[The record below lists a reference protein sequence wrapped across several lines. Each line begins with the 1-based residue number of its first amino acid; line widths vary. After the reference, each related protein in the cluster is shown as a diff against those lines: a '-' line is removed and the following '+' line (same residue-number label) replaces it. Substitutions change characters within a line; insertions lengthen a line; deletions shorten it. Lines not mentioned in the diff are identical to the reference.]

1 MAAGAE
7 QKPLVLRFA
16 GSLVEQLGAQLY
28 PSATATVAELV
39 SNAWDADAKNVW
51 VTIPFGQSWTAD
63 QEIVVIDDGHGMTRE
78 EAQDAY
84 LIVGRKRRMESGE
97 ESEGGRRVHGRKGIG
112 KLAAFGTA
120 RMLECVTRRAA
131 TDVAFALDYEQ
142 IRKLRPDQDY
152 EVLDVV
158 DPQPLKNPKTG
169 RALKSGTRIR
179 LTRLWLKRAL
189 SEDQFMRS
197 MSRRFSIDATEMKV
211 YINGTQL
218 RRFDMDVEFR
228 FPRDGAPEG
237 VAIDSAGWAIEAIDG
252 GHSVR
257 WWIGF
262 TEKPLQDD
270 TQQGISVLANKKMA
284 QRPFK
289 FERSQGTT
297 GQLGQEYL
305 VGEVQ
310 ADWLDLGADIDQDL
324 IQSNRDQ
331 LQLEDARLEGFLDW
345 GRRRL
350 TWALRLRNEL
360 RTKKVVDRYT
370 ASEDLKQ
377 MLEPFTPTERRGL
390 LKIAATTSQL
400 PETSAED
407 VERIMRDVVNA
418 RSDTVVRQLMER
430 INDEEGPVQERMWAL
445 VHEFGLIDARRVL
458 SLVEARLSTIR
469 RLQEAL
475 AAGAK
480 EVPELH
486 KIVREDAW
494 LLDPRWHLMGDEVP
508 LHQLNIEWVGE
519 TDDETGDILD
529 FLFVLQPKPPA
540 PVDEVVVVEIKR
552 GTTSKGALR
561 RADEG
566 EVQKFHSYVVGV
578 ASHYAANT
586 HPPRVR
592 GLMVAEGYTKRGDAI
607 RKSLEGIPDP
617 KLEFKTWKRVLQETE
632 RMHLGWLEV
641 SRERAATVR

>member
-1 MAAGAE
+1 MQRLA
-7 QKPLVLRFA
+7 LRFA

-28 PSATATVAELV
+28 PSATATVAELI
-39 SNAWDADAKNVW
+39 SNAWDADAKNAW
-51 VTIPFGQSWTAD
+51 VVIPFGESWTTD
-63 QEIVVIDDGHGMTRE
+63 SEIVVTDDGHGMTRK
-78 EAQDAY
+78 EAQEAY
-84 LIVGRKRRMESGE
+84 LIVGRKRRMVSGE
-97 ESEGGRRVHGRKGIG
+97 LSRGGRRVHGRKGIG

-120 RMLECVTRRAA
+120 GILECVTRSGGAD
-131 TDVAFALDYEQ
+131 TAFALDYEE
-142 IRKLRPDQDY
+142 IRKLQPDQDY
-152 EVLDVV
+152 DVI
-158 DPQPLKNPKTG
+158 DIPAPEPLVHPETNK
-169 RALKSGTRIR
+169 ALPAGTRIR
-179 LTRLWLKRAL
+179 LSRLWLKRAL

-197 MSRRFSIDATEMKV
+197 MSRRFSIDAKDMKV
-211 YINGTQL
+211 FINGTLLQH
-218 RRFDMDVEFR
+218 FDMDVEFR

-237 VAIDSAGWAIEAIDG
+237 VIVDADGWAVETVNG
-252 GHSVR
+252 GDTVR

-270 TQQGISVLANKKMA
+270 THQGISILANKKMA

-289 FERSQGTT
+289 FERSHGTT

-305 VGEVQ
+305 VGEVE
-310 ADWLDLGADIDQDL
+310 ADWLDIGADIDQDL

-331 LQLEDARLEGFLDW
+331 LQLEDARLEAFLEW

-360 RTKKVVDRYT
+360 RTKKTVDKYT
-370 ASEDLKQ
+370 ASDSLKAL
-377 MLEPFTPTERRGL
+377 LEPFTPTERRGL
-390 LKIAATTSQL
+390 LKIAATTSEL

-407 VERIMRDVVNA
+407 VERLMRDVVNA
-418 RSDTVVRQLMER
+418 RSDAVVRQLMEK
-430 INDEEGPVQERMWAL
+430 IDAEEEPVQERMWSL

-469 RLQEAL
+469 RLQAAL
-475 AAGAK
+475 DTGAK

-486 KIVREDAW
+486 RIVREDAW

-508 LHQLNIEWVGE
+508 LTDVNVSWQPE
-519 TDDETGDILD
+519 TDAETGDVLD

-552 GTTSKGALR
+552 GTTMKGAVR

-566 EVQKFHSYVVGV
+566 EVQKFQSYAVGV

-586 HPPRVR
+586 SPPRVR
-592 GLMVAEGYTKRGDAI
+592 GLMVAEGYTKRADPI
-607 RKSLEGIPDP
+607 RKHLEQLSDP

-632 RMHLGWLEV
+632 RMHVGWLEV
-641 SRERAATVR
+641 SKERAAATQDR

>member
-1 MAAGAE
+1 VARAS
-7 QKPLVLRFA
+7 QKPLALRFA

-28 PSATATVAELV
+28 PSATATVAELI

-51 VTIPFGQSWTAD
+51 VTIPFGESWTGD
-63 QEIVVIDDGHGMTRE
+63 SEILALDDGHGMTRE
-78 EAQDAY
+78 EAQTAY
-84 LIVGRKRRMESGE
+84 LIVGRKRRLEAGE
-97 ESEGGRRVHGRKGIG
+97 TSPGGRKVHGRKGIG

-120 RMLECVTRRAA
+120 GILECVTKRHGDL
-131 TDVAFALDYEQ
+131 TAFALDYEE

-152 EVLDVV
+152 DVIDV
-158 DPQPLKNPKTG
+158 PNPQPLKHPKTG
-169 RALKSGTRIR
+169 RTLKSGTRIR

-189 SEDQFMRS
+189 SEDQFIRS
-197 MSRRFSIDATEMKV
+197 MSRRFSIDASEMRV
-211 YINGTQL
+211 FINGRQL
-218 RRFDMDVEFR
+218 KRFDMEVEFR
-228 FPRDGAPEG
+228 FPRDGMP
-237 VAIDSAGWAIEAIDG
+237 DSVMVDDDGWAVEAVDEE
-252 GHSVR
+252 HVVR

-270 TQQGISVLANKKMA
+270 THQGISVLANKKMA

-305 VGEVQ
+305 VGEVE
-310 ADWLDLGADIDQDL
+310 ADWLDVGADIDQDL

-331 LQLEDARLEGFLDW
+331 LQLEDARLEAFLKW

-360 RTKKVVDRYT
+360 RTKKVVDRYS
-370 ASEDLKQ
+370 ASEELKT
-377 MLEPFTPTERRGL
+377 MLEPFTPSERRGL
-390 LKIAATTSQL
+390 LKIAATTSQF
-400 PETSAED
+400 PETTAED

-430 INDEEGPVQERMWAL
+430 IDEEEGPVQERMWAL

-458 SLVEARLSTIR
+458 SLVEARLATIR
-469 RLQEAL
+469 RLKEAL
-475 AAGAK
+475 EAGAR

-486 KIVREDAW
+486 RIVRDDAW

-508 LHQLNIEWVGE
+508 LRELNIDWVSE
-519 TDDETGDILD
+519 SDAETGDVLD

-540 PVDEVVVVEIKR
+540 PIDEVVVVEIKR
-552 GTTSKGALR
+552 GTTSKGAVR
-561 RADEG
+561 RADES

-578 ASHYAANT
+578 AAHYAANT

-592 GLMVAEGYTKRGDAI
+592 GLMVAEGYTKRADPI

-641 SRERAATVR
+641 SRERAAAD

>member
-1 MAAGAE
+1 M
-7 QKPLVLRFA
+7 KPLALRFA

-51 VTIPFGQSWTAD
+51 VSIPFGASWTD
-63 QEIVVIDDGHGMTRE
+63 DSEIVVIDDGHGMTRN
-78 EAQDAY
+78 EAQEAY
-84 LIVGRKRRMESGE
+84 LIVGRKRRVVSGE
-97 ESEGGRRVHGRKGIG
+97 FSRGGRRVHGRKGIG

-120 RMLECVTRRAA
+120 GVLECVTRSAGA
-131 TDVAFALDYEQ
+131 DTAFALDYEQ
-142 IRKLRPDQDY
+142 IRKLQPDEDY
-152 EVLDVV
+152 EVREV
-158 DPQPLKNPKTG
+158 PASESLKHPKTG
-169 RALKSGTRIR
+169 KALAAGTRIR
-179 LTRLWLKRAL
+179 LTRLWLKRTL
-189 SEDQFMRS
+189 SEDQFTRS
-197 MSRRFSIDATEMKV
+197 MSRRFSIDANEMKV
-211 YINGTQL
+211 FINGRQL

-228 FPRDGAPEG
+228 FPRDGAPDG
-237 VAIDSAGWAIEAIDG
+237 VTIDDGGWAVENIAG
-252 GHSVR
+252 GEVVR
-257 WWIGF
+257 WWVGF

-270 TQQGISVLANKKMA
+270 THQGISVLANKKMA

-310 ADWLDLGADIDQDL
+310 ADWLDRGKDIDQDL

-331 LQLEDARLEGFLDW
+331 LQLEDARLEAFLEW
-345 GRRRL
+345 GRSRL

-360 RTKKVVDRYT
+360 RKKKTVDRYT
-370 ASEDLKQ
+370 ASAELKAL
-377 MLEPFTPTERRGL
+377 LEPFTPTERRGL
-390 LKIAATTSQL
+390 LKIAATTSEL

-407 VERIMRDVVNA
+407 VERLMRDVVNA
-418 RSDTVVRQLMER
+418 RSDSVVRQLMEK
-430 INDEEGPVQERMWAL
+430 IDAEDEPVQERMWSL

-469 RLQEAL
+469 RLQAAL
-475 AAGAK
+475 NAGAR

-486 KIVREDAW
+486 RIVRDDAW

-508 LHQLNIEWVGE
+508 LGDLNVSWQPE
-519 TDDETGDILD
+519 TDAETGEILD
-529 FLFVLQPKPPA
+529 FLFVLQPKSPA

-552 GTTSKGALR
+552 SLTIKGAVR

-566 EVQKFHSYVVGV
+566 EVQKFQSYVVGV
-578 ASHYAANT
+578 ASHYATNT
-586 HPPRVR
+586 NPPRVR
-592 GLMVAEGYTKRGDAI
+592 GLMVADCYTKRADSI
-607 RKSLEGIPDP
+607 RKHLEQPADP

-632 RMHLGWLEV
+632 RMHTGWLEV
-641 SRERAATVR
+641 SRERAAAPQPS